1 MERIEI
7 AALSKIADILSDNNK
22 SPIIPEVDVWKKVFN
37 NAELGDLYE
46 EREPQFIVKIQPYG
60 YGPEERDIYFN
71 ENTYN
76 GLFES
81 FKELQ
86 YRMDEL
92 AKLLNNVAKKMYLYR
107 VLRVDADTEIVSK
120 YCRNRRVDFDE
131 FFESLP
137 DNEQSNIIYKYCN
150 KGVEELR
157 RSLNILG
164 FEIACENS
172 EFCIVPFTARSEQSN
187 FDINIISQWL
197 DNKYPNVAESYLAA
211 RKAYAN
217 GDGTG
222 CIGHCRNVITGIFTY
237 KKESDREW
245 YSGLQKICHADKNI
259 SEIDRPKDIPGIKYN
274 AHGPDKK
281 NKYQYPRFNF
291 INKLYVFTCD
301 LGAHINEGY
310 TENGEVDL
318 EEASIEDAL
327 WSLRATEDML
337 IWIYQTGNMEL
348 A

>member
-1 MERIEI
+1 M
-7 AALSKIADILSDNNK
+7 L
-22 SPIIPEVDVWKKVFN
+22 KK
-37 NAELGDLYE
+37 YY
-46 EREPQFIVKIQPYG
+46 K
-60 YGPEERDIYFN
+60 
-71 ENTYN
+71 
-76 GLFES
+76 
-81 FKELQ
+81 
-86 YRMDEL
+86 
-92 AKLLNNVAKKMYLYR
+92 
-107 VLRVDADTEIVSK
+107 VLE
-120 YCRNRRVDFDE
+120 
-131 FFESLP
+131 
-137 DNEQSNIIYKYCN
+137 
-150 KGVEELR
+150 
-157 RSLNILG
+157 
-164 FEIACENS
+164 
-172 EFCIVPFTARSEQSN
+172 
-187 FDINIISQWL
+187 
-197 DNKYPNVAESYLAA
+197 NKYPNVAESYLAA

-337 IWIYQTGNMEL
+337 IWIYQTGNMEV
-348 A
+348 

>member
-187 FDINIISQWL
+187 FDINIINQWL
-197 DNKYPNVAESYLAA
+197 ENKYPNVAESYLAA

-217 GDGTG
+217 GDG
-222 CIGHCRNVITGIFTY
+222 IKNVDDYINLE
-237 KKESDREW
+237 KEIWSVVKDNRAQF
-245 YSGLQKICHADKNI
+245 L
-259 SEIDRPKDIPGIKYN
+259 IDAENLKD
-274 AHGPDKK
+274 
-281 NKYQYPRFNF
+281 Q
-291 INKLYVFTCD
+291 
-301 LGAHINEGY
+301 
-310 TENGEVDL
+310 
-318 EEASIEDAL
+318 SIEEKDKSMIINF
-327 WSLRATEDML
+327 SLSASLVFGVISLVMGTL
-337 IWIYQTGNMEL
+337 FGTIAGIVSFFAYIS
-348 A
+348 